1 MADQADPSPAHP
13 APHTQAHV
21 DELVDVTVRRS
32 PRYGVFLALG
42 AALGILVALILTFS
56 IDSSGRVADNGAV
69 YSQGQVFG
77 FLALVG
83 VAVGLALGGIVALIL
98 DRTIGRRSRTV
109 RVDHETVETLD

>member
-1 MADQADPSPAHP
+1 MADQADSHTPPQ
-13 APHTQAHV
+13 APHAEAHV

-32 PRYGVFLALG
+32 PRYGVFLVLG
-42 AALGILVALILTFS
+42 AGLGILVALILTFS
-56 IDSSGRVADNGAV
+56 IDSYDRVADNGAV

-98 DRTIGRRSRTV
+98 DRTIGRRTRTV
-109 RVDHETVETLD
+109 RVDHERVESLD